1 MSDQSEQKRQLRQK
15 MSLLR
20 KALPPLQFAPSLLNK
35 LPPFQTSQ
43 IVAGYWPMAQEI
55 DVRPFLFAAL
65 AQGKKCTLPVVVQQ
79 NAPLIFR
86 QWQSGDALEEGLHRT
101 VHPFEGQP
109 ILQPDLI
116 FVPLLAFDHMGG
128 RLGFGGGYYDRTLST
143 LESVRVGVAYDE
155 QEVDSVPMD
164 EFDQRLDWIVTP
176 TQVIQCQ
183 HEIKRN

>member
-1 MSDQSEQKRQLRQK
+1 MSDQSEQKRQLRQR

-20 KALPPLQFAPSLLNK
+20 KSLRPLQCDPLVLTK

-43 IVAGYWPMAQEI
+43 IVAGYWPMAHEI
-55 DVRPFLFAAL
+55 DVRPFLLEAL
-65 AQGKKCTLPVVVQQ
+65 AQGKKCTLPVVAQQ

-86 QWQSGDALEEGLHRT
+86 QWQNGDGLEEGLHRT
-101 VHPFEGQP
+101 VHPFADQP

-128 RLGFGGGYYDRTLST
+128 RLGFGGGYYDRTMVSI
-143 LESVRVGVAYDE
+143 ESVRIGVAYDE
-155 QEVDSVPMD
+155 QKVECVPMD
-164 EFDQRLDWIVTP
+164 RFDQRLDWIVTP